1 LKLDETGFLDMHVAC
16 VTHITENLDGF
27 NPEEIVRKSSVIQM
41 PTLPYTSLARRAPM
55 KSPFFP
61 LSNVLGKIT
70 VSTFF
75 LWYGATIAA
84 AVAAFGKRAR
94 DDSNPCSPR
103 RTRGPT

>member
-1 LKLDETGFLDMHVAC
+1 
-16 VTHITENLDGF
+16 
-27 NPEEIVRKSSVIQM
+27 
-41 PTLPYTSLARRAPM
+41 M